1 MIDFYRDSIDALGM
15 NSRPSMNQLIHGEKA
30 RDSVAIGIEEL
41 KVSACSFELFLVRPA
56 AVNLAFVYW
65 CYLRNRFFAALGEVN
80 KQMSD
85 NKKVVFLTVLYPL
98 LDLRELL
105 NYRMKQTNYLIVFL
119 VDSCKNSSLRPLC
132 REQSLAGFREFLL
145 DAY

>member
-56 AVNLAFVYW
+56 AVNLAFVY
-65 CYLRNRFFAALGEVN
+65 
-80 KQMSD
+80 
-85 NKKVVFLTVLYPL
+85 
-98 LDLRELL
+98 
-105 NYRMKQTNYLIVFL
+105 
-119 VDSCKNSSLRPLC
+119 
-132 REQSLAGFREFLL
+132 
-145 DAY
+145 